1 MPKSRGKRGSQNKQ
15 AKDKLAAERAITVE
29 AVRAAGAIEST
40 GNLQLLRL
48 TRRRLHGSLWDW
60 PAHKVKIPK
69 KSQNTPKWCVWA
81 WCAVGFGWESPELR
95 FGRRRA
101 SRLTRLVPLQ
111 EDNLQGL
118 SAQE

>member
-1 MPKSRGKRGSQNKQ
+1 MCENLLAECQPRVYYVLHGYPKDLVLS
-15 AKDKLAAERAITVE
+15 
-29 AVRAAGAIEST
+29 
-40 GNLQLLRL
+40 
-48 TRRRLHGSLWDW
+48 GSLWDW

-69 KSQNTPKWCVWA
+69 KSRNTPKWCVWA

-111 EDNLQGL
+111 EGNLQGL